1 MSKFYKPR
9 NNGKQA
15 IIGQGSQSRAAAAKI
30 LAGVETGLSLSDLMP
45 RFTAE
50 LDLRDRALV
59 SEIVHGT
66 LRHRRL
72 LNLSL
77 HPLLDHKLSSKYR
90 EVNTLL
96 LSAIYQIVFMR
107 TPPHAVVASTVGA
120 CALCKCQSFTGMVNA
135 VLRRFLREGAHLQ
148 HSTEEAIEFS
158 FPDWLYNKIKNAYG
172 DKTKAILKASN
183 EHAPMWLR
191 VENSKIGTD
200 DYLVLLEKCDI
211 FAVRTP
217 FCSSAL
223 QLEEPVITEKLP
235 LFKRGRVSVQDL
247 AAQLAAPLLD
257 LKPQMRVLDTCSAP
271 GGKSAHILDL
281 EPTVE
286 LTALDSDEKRLASA
300 KENLARLQRNA
311 VFKVLDAQDLSS
323 LEGEFDRI
331 LVDAPCSGTGVIR
344 RHPDIKWLRRE
355 GDIANLTAIQA
366 KILDS
371 AFSKLKKGGILLYT
385 TCSILPEENS
395 EQIEAFLS
403 RHADAQ
409 LLPFNIFGQSGGTF
423 QHLPGDDDA
432 DGFFYA
438 RMIKNS

>member
-1 MSKFYKPR
+1 MTKFYKPKP
-9 NNGKQA
+9 NGKKA
-15 IIGQGSQSRAAAAKI
+15 VIGQGSQSRAAAAKI
-30 LAGVETGLSLSDLMP
+30 LAGVETGLSLNDLMP

-72 LNLSL
+72 LNLTL
-77 HPLLDHKLSSKYR
+77 HPLLDHKLSARHR

-148 HSTEEAIEFS
+148 HSIDTAVEFS
-158 FPDWLYNKIKNAYG
+158 FPDWLYHKINLAYG
-172 DKTKAILKASN
+172 DKTKNILKASN

-200 DYLVLLEKCDI
+200 DYLVLLENCDI
-211 FAVRTP
+211 FAVKTP
-217 FCSSAL
+217 FCPSAL
-223 QLEEPVITEKLP
+223 QLEEPVVTEKLP
-235 LFKRGRVSVQDL
+235 LFKKGDVSVQDL
-247 AAQLAAPLLD
+247 AAQMAAPLLD
-257 LKPQMRVLDTCSAP
+257 LKPGMSVLDTCSAP

-281 EPTVE
+281 EPSVK
-286 LTALDSDEKRLASA
+286 LTALDCDEKRLQSA
-300 KENLARLQRNA
+300 RENLERLKRTA
-311 VFKVLDAQDLSS
+311 TLKIADATDLSTVD
-323 LEGEFDRI
+323 GEFDRI

-371 AFSKLKKGGILLYT
+371 AFLKLKKGGILLYT

-403 RHADAQ
+403 RHPDAR
-409 LLPFNIFGQSGGTF
+409 LLPFKVFGHEGGMF

-438 RMIKNS
+438 RMIKDS